1 MTRSGKRSHRPVTGL
16 SRDSHHGR
24 EVLDSL
30 RERAIALGATRWET
44 VRRAVIPVARS
55 GIVGAIILG
64 LGPGARR
71 SP

>member
-16 SRDSHHGR
+16 SRWRTTILR
-24 EVLDSL
+24 EVPDGG
-30 RERAIALGATRWET
+30 AIPLGATRWET

-71 SP
+71 WP